1 MARGIASLVDTL
13 FLMLI
18 TAGAMAII
26 FYAAYHYGSSVQ
38 GELDR
43 LVAEFYTR
51 QVLKSL
57 SAYTIDRDGV
67 PDYLLAYMKEDVY
80 NYKDLKGSAEYL
92 KDFLS
97 DALSLLSDAY
107 DYALLFRIESSS
119 GDVGDVSVYYV
130 LGRMYTADNDW
141 NHWEEKDFS
150 CSLGKEEFDS
160 FKQAV
165 LKLPGVISSYTVFF
179 FKVKTNGDT
188 RYYPAYVT
196 LILWP
201 SGVASAKVEGP
212 CGGGTT

>member
-92 KDFLS
+92 KKFLG

-107 DYALLFRIESSS
+107 DYALLFRIESKKET
-119 GDVGDVSVYYV
+119 VNVYYV
-130 LGRMYTADNDW
+130 LGRMYTAKNDW
-141 NHWEEKDFS
+141 KHWEEKDFN
-150 CSLGKEEFDS
+150 CSLGKDEFDN
-160 FKQAV
+160 FKQEV

-188 RYYPAYVT
+188 YYYPAYVT

-201 SGVASAKVEGP
+201 SGVASAQKDFPYP
-212 CGGGTT
+212 CSGGTT